1 MKIKIYMHD
10 NAAGCSIKN
19 SDLDKLHNIANTVLK
34 DYDFGQGCYEVQ
46 FERQAFEDDLGAL
59 IEDLTRY
66 KFIWSQHNNEPLI
79 YIKDLHFTKNDIQI
93 MGKNANTWKVTKNG
107 ISYIKFFADDVIN
120 QCNEIEG
127 NDIKIQLV
135 GKASLNE
142 WMGRVTPQIIIDQIE
157 IMSNNIL
164 DF

>member
-1 MKIKIYMHD
+1 MHD
-10 NAAGCSIKN
+10 NAAGCSIKD
-19 SDLDKLHNIANTVLK
+19 SDLSKLHQIANERLSQ
-34 DYDFGQGCYEVQ
+34 YNFGGEYYEVD
-46 FERQAFEDDLGAL
+46 FERRASEADLDDL
-59 IEDLTRY
+59 IRDLARY
-66 KFIWSQHNNEPLI
+66 KFVWSQSNPEPMI
-79 YIKDLHFTKNDIQI
+79 YVKDIFINRSEIQI

>member
-1 MKIKIYMHD
+1 MKIKIYMHE

-19 SDLDKLHNIANTVLK
+19 SDLNRLHELANKELSK
-34 DYDFGQGCYEVQ
+34 YDFGENYYEIN
-46 FERQAFEDDLGAL
+46 FERKGSDSDLNEL
-59 IEDLTRY
+59 IEDISRY
-66 KFIWSQHNNEPLI
+66 KFIWSQQNPQPLI
-79 YIKDLHFTKNDIQI
+79 YVKDIFINRSEIQI

-107 ISYIKFFADDVIN
+107 ISYIKFFANDVIN

>member
-19 SDLDKLHNIANTVLK
+19 SDLSNLHRITHDRLSQYNFGEEYYEAN
-34 DYDFGQGCYEVQ
+34 
-46 FERQAFEDDLGAL
+46 FERRASEADLDEL
-59 IEDLTRY
+59 IRDLAGY
-66 KFIWSQHNNEPLI
+66 KFIWSQQNPEPLI
-79 YIKDLHFTKNDIQI
+79 YVRDFFIDKSEIQI